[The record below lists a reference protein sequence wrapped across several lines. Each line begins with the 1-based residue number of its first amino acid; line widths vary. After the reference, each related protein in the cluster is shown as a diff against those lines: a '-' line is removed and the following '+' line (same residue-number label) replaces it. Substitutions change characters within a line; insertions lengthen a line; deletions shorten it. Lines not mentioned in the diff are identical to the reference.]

1 MRLLL
6 GVGKTARQR
15 DQQRFQRQPHD
26 ADHENGDDDVL
37 DLQVVPFVHS
47 QKPMPVPP
55 VSISAATITS
65 QAVPMDNRTPVS
77 T

>member
-1 MRLLL
+1 MPITKMAMTMCSTFRL
-6 GVGKTARQR
+6 
-15 DQQRFQRQPHD
+15 FHSS
-26 ADHENGDDDVL
+26 
-37 DLQVVPFVHS
+37 HS